1 LNTSPSSESVFLSLN
16 WAKYLHS
23 GEWYSLITKATS
35 VLKKETRLSA
45 SHQVEGGLNQT
56 NVYETGRAFSTMAL
70 QCANMCMLHSVLTM
84 SNKHVLAG
92 TASTER
98 NGTPDY
104 KQHESLRNRWR
115 DVKKDVIQPMLKN
128 VENEQTAI
136 CDRLLGGDLGGQSEG
151 PISAH
156 VHTFLHASIQ
166 VVSLTVLCTMA
177 ESENMK
183 AHFEDAPHSFERS
196 SSQDKDKHSQPQL
209 VQDTR
214 PLLKHLIEF
223 LFEWDHMFSLFH
235 QLHWQDEGNHHAK
248 GGYGGDNSVPGSSAS
263 PQRSAEDAPLVGF
276 NFQILC
282 TPDSFALHD
291 TWNEGDSLAT
301 TTKDFSVCT
310 FSAGKYT
317 DGTKPVWSERFGVQ
331 YRSYELQL
339 KDDETSS
346 DDARLMST
354 EGSSED
360 IAVVAKMKALRIVV
374 DAEHHV
380 FAQLFE
386 VMLSLLDESS
396 TLSNG
401 EERMG
406 SRTSVSKLFHKGKQR
421 PSELSAMSAEK
432 DSQLYRYQRAFFEI
446 ILDELI
452 RKMQQTAAN
461 SKRKASVKTTA
472 HTSTVRESGQSS
484 ATTASS
490 NGSGDGRRDSVTSH
504 DFSPEKKRTT
514 GDEHRKGKLQL
525 ASVSALN
532 LHAIKFVSQAIEYC
546 AKAGAASVIR
556 NRKFLEVLLRTSK
569 TFFFALDGAF
579 WDPRQRYGTMSRWV
593 TEKEFSITT
602 TATSGM
608 SLAEDTLKIEQ
619 ENQYTHQDER
629 LQDTPAST
637 LPALSSFPLHH
648 RDVKNGGFIHSCL
661 TMRSIVL
668 ELARLLVRSNVTIAK
683 SASSPMEAPTDLA
696 SSLGMSARALLPS
709 LDGKRNSTGSSNV
722 EASKKPGDSSSNS
735 SENVRYLISAEIPDS
750 FMEARILLRTLQ
762 DTCLTDP
769 FAIIQ
774 ILNCLEKMVEDWQ
787 DAHRNEPQVFDLCT
801 HHVSKADFLSSCF
814 KGRFSSYDLSN
825 EHFPT
830 DRDYFRTGYMG
841 TCWYVSETETTPDPT
856 FLLDEKLS

>member
-1 LNTSPSSESVFLSLN
+1 LNTSPSAESVFLSLN

-45 SHQVEGGLNQT
+45 SHQVGGGLNQT

-84 SNKHVLAG
+84 SNKHHMTHVLAG

-104 KQHESLRNRWR
+104 KQHETLFRNRWR
-115 DVKKDVIQPMLKN
+115 DVKKDVIQPMLN
-128 VENEQTAI
+128 SVQNEQTAI
-136 CDRLLGGDLGGQSEG
+136 CDRLLGGGGDLGGQSGG
-151 PISAH
+151 PISGH
-156 VHTFLHASIQ
+156 VQTFLHASMQ
-166 VVSLTVLCTMA
+166 VVSLTMLCTMA

-196 SSQDKDKHSQPQL
+196 SSSSQDKHSLL
-209 VQDTR
+209 VQGTR

-223 LFEWDHMFSLFH
+223 LFEWDHIFSLFH
-235 QLHWQDEGNHHAK
+235 QLHWQGEGNHHE
-248 GGYGGDNSVPGSSAS
+248 GGHSVPGSSVS
-263 PQRSAEDAPLVGF
+263 PQRSAEDVPLVGF
-276 NFQILC
+276 DFQIVC

-301 TTKDFSVCT
+301 TKDFSVCT

-317 DGTKPVWSERFGVQ
+317 DATKPVWSERFGVQ
-331 YRSYELQL
+331 YRSYELEG
-339 KDDETSS
+339 KDGEASS

-354 EGSSED
+354 EEGSNKD
-360 IAVVAKMKALRIVV
+360 MAVVAKMKALRTFV
-374 DAEHHV
+374 DTEHHV

-386 VMLSLLDESS
+386 VMLSLLEESG
-396 TLSNG
+396 TLSSG
-401 EERMG
+401 EERVE

-421 PSELSAMSAEK
+421 PSEFSAISAEK
-432 DSQLYRYQRAFFEI
+432 DSQLYRYQRDFFEI

-452 RKMQQTAAN
+452 RKMQQTATN
-461 SKRKASVKTTA
+461 SKRKASVKATA
-472 HTSTVRESGQSS
+472 RTSTVRESGQSS
-484 ATTASS
+484 ATTASN
-490 NGSGDGRRDSVTSH
+490 NGSGDSQRRGSVTSH
-504 DFSPEKKRTT
+504 HVSPEKKRTT
-514 GDEHRKGKLQL
+514 GDEHRKGKLQS
-525 ASVSALN
+525 ASVSTLN

-579 WDPRQRYGTMSRWV
+579 WDPRQGYGTMSRLV
-593 TEKEFSITT
+593 TGKEFSITT
-602 TATSGM
+602 TATSVM
-608 SLAEDTLKIEQ
+608 SFAEDTLETEQ
-619 ENQYTHQDER
+619 KNHSTSEHQYKHEDER
-629 LQDTPAST
+629 LQNTPAST
-637 LPALSSFPLHH
+637 LPVLGLFPLHH

-668 ELARLLVRSNVTIAK
+668 ELARLLVRSNVTMAK
-683 SASSPMEAPTDLA
+683 SAPSPVEAPTDLA

-709 LDGKRNSTGSSNV
+709 LDGKRHSAGSSNV
-722 EASKKPGDSSSNS
+722 EASKKLGDSSSNI
-735 SENVRYLISAEIPDS
+735 SENVRFLISAEIPDS

-762 DTCLTDP
+762 DTCLSDP

-774 ILNCLEKMVEDWQ
+774 ILNCLETMVEGAQ
-787 DAHRNEPQVFDLCT
+787 HNEPQV
-801 HHVSKADFLSSCF
+801 
-814 KGRFSSYDLSN
+814 
-825 EHFPT
+825 
-830 DRDYFRTGYMG
+830 
-841 TCWYVSETETTPDPT
+841 
-856 FLLDEKLS
+856 